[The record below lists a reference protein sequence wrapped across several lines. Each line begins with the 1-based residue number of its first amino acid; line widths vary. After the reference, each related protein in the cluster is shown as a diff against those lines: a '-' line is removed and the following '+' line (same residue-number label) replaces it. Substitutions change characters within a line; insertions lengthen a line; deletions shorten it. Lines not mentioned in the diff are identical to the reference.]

1 MEKVKIQNES
11 KTVCFKHLR
20 YEVSE
25 RNGDVA
31 ITIEKRIKQ
40 QFSFWVQTYDGTA
53 IAGED
58 YLGMSELITM
68 QANEAEREIKI
79 GIVDDP
85 EWEPDEDFTVIL
97 QDPDTRKQLPG
108 DDTLCTVLILDEDK
122 PGNIGFKETQIDVR
136 RKDRIAYITLV
147 RKDGSD
153 GRITCTINTTAEIE
167 GVPGKKAAVKGKD
180 FIPIEMK

>member
-1 MEKVKIQNES
+1 MDKVKVQSES

-25 RNGDVA
+25 RNGDVT
-31 ITIEKRIKQ
+31 ITIEKRIKK

-58 YLGMSELITM
+58 YIGMSELITM
-68 QANEAEREIKI
+68 QANETEREIKI

-85 EWEPDEDFTVIL
+85 EWEPDEDFTVVL
-97 QDPDTRKQLPG
+97 QDPDTRKLLPG
-108 DDTLCTVLILDEDK
+108 DDTTCTVLILDEDK

-136 RKDRIAYITLV
+136 RRD
-147 RKDGSD
+147 
-153 GRITCTINTTAEIE
+153 
-167 GVPGKKAAVKGKD
+167 
-180 FIPIEMK
+180 